1 MGKPGR
7 ETVKRYLPA
16 LLEQTKADFVVA
28 NAENAAGGAGLTPS
42 VAQELFS
49 FGIDVLTSG
58 NHIFSKK
65 EIMPFL
71 EVEPRVIRPANY
83 PQGVPGR
90 GYVVHSAKNGLKV
103 GVLNLMGRTF
113 MPTLDCPF
121 RTADTYLEKIQKET
135 ALIFVDFH
143 AEATSEKQAVGWYLD
158 GRVSAVV
165 GSHTHVQTCDERIL
179 PGGTGYITDAG
190 MVGPVDSVI
199 GVKKEQAIN
208 RFLTS
213 IHSHLDVANGNGPVW
228 LCGVLLQ
235 LDNETGKTIHL
246 SRIQQRWEA

>member
-1 MGKPGR
+1 M
-7 ETVKRYLPA
+7 
-16 LLEQTKADFVVA
+16 
-28 NAENAAGGAGLTPS
+28 
-42 VAQELFS
+42 
-49 FGIDVLTSG
+49 
-58 NHIFSKK
+58 
-65 EIMPFL
+65 
-71 EVEPRVIRPANY
+71 
-83 PQGVPGR
+83 
-90 GYVVHSAKNGLKV
+90 VHSAKNGLKV

-121 RTADTYLEKIQKET
+121 RTADTCLQKIQNET

-143 AEATSEKQAVGWYLD
+143 AEATSEKQAFGWYLD

-179 PGGTGYITDAG
+179 PDGTGYITDAG

-213 IHSHLDVANGNGPVW
+213 MHSHLDVANGNLQKSCRNNQW
-228 LCGVLLQ
+228 ISCFKFLLLSLDVLP
-235 LDNETGKTIHL
+235 HL
-246 SRIQQRWEA
+246 PEK